1 MQSVQTLIGMNIKVA
16 RVRKSWSQVDLASK
30 LNVEQSYISRVEKGS
45 VAASCERI
53 YQIIYFLGCEHTD
66 IFPDIADV
74 EIKCSLSNDY

>member
-30 LNVEQSYISRVEKGS
+30 LNVEQSYISRIEKGS
-45 VAASCERI
+45 VAASCVRI
-53 YQIIYFLGCEHTD
+53 YEIIHFLGCEHTD

-74 EIKCSLSNDY
+74 ESKFNQNNHS